1 MTEAALTG
9 TDDDLRELATWLRDE
24 DELRGRVRL
33 RDAPIREGEM
43 GAAIDA
49 LTIALGGGGAGA
61 GAVMIRSVFTY
72 LSTRRK
78 AVVLDLD
85 LKDGDKHVKV
95 KLTNDSNVDEVLA
108 QVDKFFDK

>member
-61 GAVMIRSVFTY
+61 VMIRSVFTY

-85 LKDGDKHVKV
+85 LKDGDKHFKA
-95 KLTNDSNVDEVLA
+95 KLANNSNVDEVLA
-108 QVDKFFDK
+108 QVDKFFDE